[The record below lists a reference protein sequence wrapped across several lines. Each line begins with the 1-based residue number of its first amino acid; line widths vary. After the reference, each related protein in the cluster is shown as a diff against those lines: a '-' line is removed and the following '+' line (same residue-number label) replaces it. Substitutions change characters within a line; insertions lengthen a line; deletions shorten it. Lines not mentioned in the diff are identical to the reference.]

1 MINIKVTEEA
11 FEFLA
16 YLARQDITLPALLV
30 DYLKW
35 DYSTGQI
42 KGLLNILDSACIEAR
57 STKRFS
63 GEASTKNR
71 ALRHEFSNPS
81 R

>member
-35 DYSTGQI
+35 DYSTEQI

-57 STKRFS
+57 SNKRFS
-63 GEASTKNR
+63 GEVSTKNR